1 MNNELVYTTFKEIIV
16 RLYRNKLM
24 ENLDEQQIASYTM
37 QFCRLMGSPF
47 ILDDIAIELPIINH
61 IAILPKGTFSVS
73 RIYEINPDNE
83 EKRDYK
89 VNMSSEQDDESLLKY
104 PQIGLNRRDL
114 KYKVDGGYENAERQ
128 LIYIF
133 PYYIEEDDVES
144 DLRVIQIEGNFKFK
158 AISHRD
164 YLGALLNLGIKRE
177 KIGDIIIHEN
187 FCQVIVSFDICDFI
201 LMNLEKVS
209 NNNVKLKEISRE
221 DIIYSK
227 PKYKDVSFTVTS
239 SRLDCIISG
248 LYNISRQES
257 SKLINNE
264 KVQVNYEK
272 ITSCSK
278 EIKAGCLISVR
289 GKGRSQIT
297 SIGGLTKKGKIKV
310 QGKILL

>member
-1 MNNELVYTTFKEIIV
+1 
-16 RLYRNKLM
+16 M
-24 ENLDEQQIASYTM
+24 EYEDIDET
-37 QFCRLMGSPF
+37 
-47 ILDDIAIELPIINH
+47 
-61 IAILPKGTFSVS
+61 
-73 RIYEINPDNE
+73 
-83 EKRDYK
+83 
-89 VNMSSEQDDESLLKY
+89 
-104 PQIGLNRRDL
+104 
-114 KYKVDGGYENAERQ
+114 
-128 LIYIF
+128 
-133 PYYIEEDDVES
+133 
-144 DLRVIQIEGNFKFK
+144 LRFIQIEGNFKFK
-158 AISHRD
+158 SISHKD
-164 YLGALLNLGIKRE
+164 YLGSLLSLGIKRE
-177 KIGDIIIHEN
+177 KIGDIVIHEN

-239 SRLDCIISG
+239 SRIDCIISG